1 MDDISAYVKGITDN
15 MQKLLQENERVLNIL
30 SAENPE
36 LADQIMRDVN
46 DSMKAVKT
54 NDINRINQI
63 YERYANN
70 TNQ

>member
-1 MDDISAYVKGITDN
+1 MDDINAYVKGITDN

-46 DSMKAVKT
+46 ESMKAVKT

-70 TNQ
+70 TDQ